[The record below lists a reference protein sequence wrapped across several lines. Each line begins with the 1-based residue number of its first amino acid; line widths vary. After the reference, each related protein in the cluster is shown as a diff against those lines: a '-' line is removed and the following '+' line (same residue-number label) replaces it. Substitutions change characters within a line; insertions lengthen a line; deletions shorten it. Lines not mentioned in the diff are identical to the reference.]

1 MIKEQK
7 MQLIK
12 EFKDTLEKLNLEQV
26 EDVDFNIEE
35 DLSGGYAISLEV
47 STKK

>member
-35 DLSGGYAISLEV
+35 DLAGGYAISLEV